1 MSKSSFQGYASGQ
14 GFQPLK
20 APYDILARMEQ
31 QSSQTIRGLQ
41 QQQKQTDARAAKAEQ
56 GLERKFAR
64 EEKNLQEINRLED
77 TYFANRMR
85 ALEVNQKIAE
95 QDLKTKLGDI
105 KAESAD
111 AQALAKMAPK
121 LAEELITMKETRDK
135 NIQDAAYNYFISE
148 GLPADRM
155 AAYNQA
161 NDLVAEDSEN
171 VHDFADAL
179 EQTGADPR
187 VVSNYRQ
194 LSKNEELGRVKAYA
208 KMAESSV
215 QDFWNQWLEQSGV
228 DPNDPIA
235 VAAETQKAFPEFL
248 RANGLSERPDEMLND
263 LFLKMRGV
271 RNTAVQ
277 EAEANRI
284 RQQDGQRRNDLL
296 EAFYA
301 NPNVETGSALFQG
314 LTRYKNSDGESGMA
328 AGLNDYFAALEHSS
342 LSTAKVTEIL
352 KNQITDNGQSM
363 FDRHFYSRTKPL
375 LDKRNDAQFER
386 IQKRQRQLKIQQEEL
401 VAWGLST
408 LQNDDNPTRPEAK
421 EIMQILRD
429 NNVPEPLLAPIKDWE
444 AHNSID
450 SKEEKAIAEDLQ
462 EMYDNGSLTVEAV
475 MERNPPKAI
484 LDKFLPLAKALYD
497 KNNRGALDDKVLKES
512 FTTGLKTLLENL
524 VPDENRLGLAL
535 AKAYAFSDYQKRYKK
550 HRLAIPD
557 DPDGS
562 KASALAQT
570 EVLEDILNGKGKY
583 KVSNWQGQVPVGGKP
598 STKYKYFVN
607 FVPQTGNTPQGI
619 DISKS
624 SEYTKMAHTQEALD
638 AFKKDPK
645 LISTTPMIPVQNLTA
660 TIELAKA
667 GKPHKLHPV
676 YFEVARLMGPD
687 VNARDAFNLNAK
699 SVDPDFDGG
708 NITGSQQYLR
718 EQQGANDPQIQE
730 GIRQIRSQIDVHRM
744 QQAMVGNRQSQYMSD
759 NVSHYTEAGPAKG
772 AFIRGLTT
780 QESGGDNSAENRRTR
795 AAGISQIHPDNI
807 GPWTKKYYNRTL
819 SHEQFLNNPAAQN
832 AVTTGRVTDILKDL
846 SSKGYRGEELIRRGY
861 AIWYGGPGAVDHWN
875 NPGYHANVPGEPNMQ
890 EYTQSA
896 YQHFLNEGGFGAPPM
911 HSGSNSG
918 VQITSA
924 RDPGE
929 GGLDFVVAGGQR
941 GAQFFSPFDAT
952 VVQVVTGKTAEIH
965 LEKGEQGSGYG
976 NYVDLRVTHPSG
988 HVFDQRC
995 AHFDNVNGSLKVGQ
1009 TLKAGTF
1016 IGTQGRTGSTT
1027 GAHVSCD
1034 AYLPG
1039 TTTIDE
1045 RGNALFSQ
1053 YLRTVQ

>member
-41 QQQKQTDARAAKAEQ
+41 QQQRQTDARAAKAEQ

-121 LAEELITMKETRDK
+121 LAEQLITMKETRDE
-135 NIQDAAYNYFISE
+135 NIQDAAYNHFISN
-148 GLPADRM
+148 GLPSDRM

-215 QDFWNQWLEQSGV
+215 QGFWDAQLAESGV
-228 DPNDPIA
+228 DQNDPVA
-235 VAAETQKAFPEFL
+235 VAALAEKVFPEFL

-271 RNTAVQ
+271 RNSAIQ
-277 EAEANRI
+277 KAEKGEIIVRDGARI
-284 RQQDGQRRNDLL
+284 NDLN
-296 EAFYA
+296 EAFLAY
-301 NPNVETGSALFQG
+301 PSVETATQLFTGLSRYKGRDGTSGPGNG
-314 LTRYKNSDGESGMA
+314 LT
-328 AGLNDYFAALEHSS
+328 GLFTALENASIS
-342 LSTAKVTEIL
+342 DSKVVEIL
-352 KNQITDNGQSM
+352 QGMTTDNGQSM
-363 FDRHFYSRTKPL
+363 YDRHYNSRVRPL
-375 LDKRNDAQFER
+375 LEKRSDAR
-386 IQKRQRQLKIQQEEL
+386 IDRTQKRQQQLTVQHKEL
-401 VAWGLST
+401 VSIGYQA
-408 LQNDDNPTRPEAK
+408 LQRDDDLTDVDVDTMLTE
-421 EIMQILRD
+421 LREKG
-429 NNVPEPLLAPIKDWE
+429 VPERLLSSIKDLR
-444 AHNSID
+444 AHNTID
-450 SKEEKAIAEDLQ
+450 AKQAKAIEEDLQ
-462 EMYDNGSLTVEAV
+462 ELYDNGALTVDEV
-475 MERNPPKAI
+475 MQRNPPEAI
-484 LDKFLPLAKALYD
+484 RKKFLPLAEAADKARYAGGHTEKEVKASVKEKL
-497 KNNRGALDDKVLKES
+497 KAVL
-512 FTTGLKTLLENL
+512 GNTL
-524 VPDENRLGLAL
+524 PDENAIGLSLATGYAVRQYNQKFKYLVDSGIDPVKASLDAL
-535 AKAYAFSDYQKRYKK
+535 AAVEK
-550 HRLAIPD
+550 
-557 DPDGS
+557 
-562 KASALAQT
+562 
-570 EVLEDILNGKGKY
+570 DILDATGRY
-583 KVSNWQGQVPVGGKP
+583 AVSDWTGQVPTGGSSKA
-598 STKYKYFVN
+598 KYKYFTR
-607 FVPQTGNTPQGI
+607 FVPKSAATPEGI
-619 DISKS
+619 DPSL
-624 SEYTKMAHTQEALD
+624 TDVHTQRMQAEQALEKI
-638 AFKKDPK
+638 KKDPELLSK
-645 LISTTPMIPVQNLTA
+645 IPMIPTA
-660 TIELAKA
+660 ELFNTVEQIEA
-667 GKPHKLHPV
+667 GKPHKIPPI
-676 YFEVARLMGPD
+676 YFEVARQLGPD
-687 VNARDAFNLNAK
+687 VDAREAFNINAK
-699 SVDPDFDGG
+699 SVKPHFDGG

-780 QESGGDNSAENRRTR
+780 QESRGDNSAVNRRTG

-896 YQHFLNEGGFGAPPM
+896 YQHFLNEGGFGQQPM

-918 VQITSA
+918 VQITSS